1 MESVNQS
8 EKLTCAINIPQ
19 RIASRL
25 INACLMHVSQV
36 SGLKRTKEK
45 NYVLLDDLWRFRL
58 WAHGFDTLPSES
70 PALLQDT
77 GYPTQL
83 PKGKGDPEEINEKFD
98 EILECSE
105 YLKERTIVYLVSF
118 ASCLLLTKFKKS
130 TPPSTGFHDHSVN
143 YTAVGNNFTRALMQ
157 AALNDAM
164 TIYPTLR
171 NDWGDA
177 DSDQSWMSA
186 TQELHDIVGSLFT
199 LAEPLNEVL
208 ENLKS
213 HTNLGLPPLMESYK
227 NLIIDMF
234 PNAELHLVLRFA
246 EGNTECHEQL
256 RNQARPEARYGDWN
270 SVANKFKQFRGLTR
284 GVVLACVGQIFRTR
298 LTS

>member
-1 MESVNQS
+1 M
-8 EKLTCAINIPQ
+8 TFAIDSPN

-25 INACLMHVSQV
+25 INACLMHVSKV
-36 SGLKRTKEK
+36 SGLKRKKAK
-45 NYVLLDDLWRFRL
+45 NHALLDDLWRFRL

-70 PALLQDT
+70 HAVPQDT
-77 GYPTQL
+77 GYPTQI
-83 PKGKGDPEEINEKFD
+83 PKGKGDLEEINEKFD

-118 ASCLLLTKFKKS
+118 ASCLLLTKFKKG
-130 TPPSTGFHDHSVN
+130 TPSSTGSRDHSFN

-157 AALNDAM
+157 AALNDATM
-164 TIYPTLR
+164 IYPALR

-213 HTNLGLPPLMESYK
+213 HTNLGLPPIMESYK

-234 PNAELHLVLRFA
+234 PNAELYLVLRFA

-256 RNQARPEARYGDWN
+256 RNQARQEARYGDWN
-270 SVANKFKQFRGLTR
+270 SIAIKFKQFRELTG
-284 GVVLACVGQIFRTR
+284 GVAPACVGQIFRTR
-298 LTS
+298 LAS